1 MVQSTDTGTLGR
13 LRGSQAAA
21 LLAQGT
27 LGEELIERARRMAA
41 EDELSTRRL
50 PPDQAEALRC
60 AVGAPQSTRFGG
72 DAA

>member
-1 MVQSTDTGTLGR
+1 MVQSVDTGRLGR

-27 LGEELIERARRMAA
+27 LGAELIERARQLT
-41 EDELSTRRL
+41 EQDEPGTKRL
-50 PPDQAEALRC
+50 PPDQAAVLRC